1 MMKKLLIKKSRI
13 KKINKFFRHY
23 LNSINKYDFYK
34 NTFNAPYGVVA
45 CGHLSSNNF
54 FFLKRLLLECGKNS
68 FSVLTSRK
76 HMHILSRRCFLD
88 LRGKHILSLSFDS
101 LYSLQR
107 FFKSLDDLLI
117 LNKTQ
122 RLSIL
127 FIKVNNNI
135 LSNIFFKNNFLYL
148 TRYVCIKQLV
158 KLNGF
163 SVRLLCTLVLNIL
176 SYYIKVLKI
185 FYFNSIICQLYI
197 KRVR

>member
-1 MMKKLLIKKSRI
+1 
-13 KKINKFFRHY
+13 
-23 LNSINKYDFYK
+23 
-34 NTFNAPYGVVA
+34 
-45 CGHLSSNNF
+45 
-54 FFLKRLLLECGKNS
+54 
-68 FSVLTSRK
+68 
-76 HMHILSRRCFLD
+76 MHILSRRCFLD

-163 SVRLLCTLVLNIL
+163 IVRLLCTLVLNIL